1 MIICLDVD
9 NTICT
14 TIGTDYA
21 NAKPIP
27 EMVDIIR
34 DLYGAGHTIYFQ
46 TGRGFMGGPRR
57 WQAVSKMTRKQLDEW
72 GVPYHGVYS
81 KPACDVAVDDQG
93 VNVADF
99 RLIVGV
105 LAKGRE

>member
-1 MIICLDVD
+1 MTFLFDID

-14 TIGTDYA
+14 TQGTDYV

-46 TGRGFMGGPRR
+46 TGRGFMGG
-57 WQAVSKMTRKQLDEW
+57 VSKTQTMLRHTRRQLDEW
-72 GVPYHGVYS
+72 GVPHHGVYS
-81 KPACDVAVDDQG
+81 KPACDLLIDNVG
-93 VNVADF
+93 VNAADF
-99 RLIVGV
+99 RLMIG
-105 LAKGRE
+105 LQGKESA